1 MKLQFDTARPYA
13 LALEGGGAKG
23 AYQIG
28 AWRALKEAGITVN
41 AVSGTSV
48 GALNGA
54 LIAMGDLKKAEE
66 IWKNIRY
73 SQVMNVDDEVM
84 RSLMEGD
91 LRKLNLHDAAE
102 VFADALKNRGFDVTP
117 LFTWMQEQVDEALI
131 RASETELYIV
141 TFSLSDKRVLE
152 LRASDLPEG
161 KICEMLLASA
171 YLPVFRNER
180 LSGKR
185 YTDGGIADALPLHAL
200 IDNGYQDI
208 IAVRLYGYGLQRPVR
223 IPSGTRVHMILP
235 SIDLGNLLD
244 FRPEQSQR
252 YLTAGYFDTQRLL
265 YGLKGKHWYI
275 DAVLSED
282 VALGVILHHL
292 QAFYRAA
299 GKTPSLRCIHEQL
312 LPALARRLD
321 ARKGDYRDLLI
332 ALLESAAGEAALDRW
347 QIYTE
352 SRMIQKLPE
361 FFPAPEVRDVLLNH
375 RSLKN

>member
-1 MKLQFDTARPYA
+1 MKLQFDTTKPYA

-54 LIAMGDLKKAEE
+54 LIAMGDLVKAEN
-66 IWKNIRY
+66 IWKNISY
-73 SQVMNVDDEVM
+73 SQVMDVDDDIM

-91 LRKLNLHDAAE
+91 LSRLNLLEAAE
-102 VFADALKNRGFDVTP
+102 LFLDTLRNRGFDVTP
-117 LFTWMQEQVDEALI
+117 LFQWMQEQVEEDKI

-141 TFSLSDKRVLE
+141 TFSLSEKRTLE

-185 YTDGGIADALPLHAL
+185 YTDGGIADALPLHVL
-200 IDNGYQDI
+200 IDNGYRDI
-208 IAVRLYGYGLQRPVR
+208 IAVRLYSNGLQRPVR
-223 IPSGTRVHMILP
+223 IPSGTKIHMLLP
-235 SIDLGNLLD
+235 SIDLGSLLD
-244 FRPEQSQR
+244 FRPEQSHR
-252 YLTAGYFDTQRLL
+252 YLTAGYYDMLRLL
-265 YGLKGKHWYI
+265 YGLKGREWYI
-275 DAVLSED
+275 DASLTEEEAHS
-282 VALGVILHHL
+282 ILLEQL
-292 QAFYRAA
+292 QSFLLAA
-299 GKTPSLRCIHEQL
+299 GRKATLRSIHEQL
-312 LPALARRLD
+312 LPTLARRLD

-332 ALLESAAGEAALDRW
+332 ALLESAAREAQQERW
-347 QIYTE
+347 RIYTE
-352 SRMIQKLPE
+352 KELL
-361 FFPAPEVRDVLLNH
+361 EVLKDLFLNEEIREALLHH
-375 RSLKN
+375 RALKD